1 MACREHAQKTTQ
13 VRIRIVNA
21 QLTNR
26 IFTMI
31 HWMASHIFFIY
42 GSRRAMFAV
51 RPTCFCP
58 RVWGMQRR
66 RAGNS
71 DVQLQLCCRW
81 RKSCI
86 QDGTF
91 EIMFLIGARRH
102 HQPSLFSKAVAWPF
116 LLCSGVMKVAHL
128 YYTHA
133 NAHTH
138 IYIIY
143 IYIHMVIYK

>member
-91 EIMFLIGARRH
+91 EIMFLIVRGDITNH
-102 HQPSLFSKAVAWPF
+102 HYFPKRLPGLFFYVQGWWR
-116 LLCSGVMKVAHL
+116 LHT
-128 YYTHA
+128 YTIHMQM
-133 NAHTH
+133 HTH

-143 IYIHMVIYK
+143 IYMVIYK